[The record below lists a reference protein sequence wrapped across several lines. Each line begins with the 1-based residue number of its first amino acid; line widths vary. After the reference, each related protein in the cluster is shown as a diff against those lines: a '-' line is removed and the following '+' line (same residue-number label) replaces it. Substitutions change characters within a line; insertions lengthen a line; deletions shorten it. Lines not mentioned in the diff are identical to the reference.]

1 MLDKGRFKCRE
12 REEGMRV
19 ALGQFAC
26 FCVASRFG
34 ADLGFGIQS
43 AARYYSRKLGSP
55 PAEPE
60 PRLRLPRRL
69 ENPFVELE
77 VPIDAE
83 VWDRLEQEAQV
94 RSVDVQQLLNHAV
107 FVYFADLDRGF

>member
-1 MLDKGRFKCRE
+1 MLDGRAVHSPRKGR
-12 REEGMRV
+12 GMRV
-19 ALGQFAC
+19 ALGEFAC
-26 FCVASRFG
+26 FCVANRFG
-34 ADLGFGIQS
+34 ADLGCGIQS
-43 AARYYSRKLGSP
+43 AARYYSRKLASP
-55 PAEPE
+55 AASA
-60 PRLRLPRRL
+60 PRLGLPRRL

-83 VWDRLEQEAQV
+83 VRDRLELEAQI

>member
-1 MLDKGRFKCRE
+1 
-12 REEGMRV
+12 MRV
-19 ALGQFAC
+19 ALGEFAC

-43 AARYYSRKLGSP
+43 ATRYYSRKLASP
-55 PAEPE
+55 SASTPS
-60 PRLRLPRRL
+60 LRLPRRL

-83 VWDRLEQEAQV
+83 VRDRLEQEARV

>member
-1 MLDKGRFKCRE
+1 
-12 REEGMRV
+12 MRV
-19 ALGQFAC
+19 ALGEFAC

-34 ADLGFGIQS
+34 ADFVFGIQS
-43 AARYYSRKLGSP
+43 AARYYSRKQASP
-55 PAEPE
+55 ADSG

-83 VWDRLEQEAQV
+83 VKDRLEREAKV